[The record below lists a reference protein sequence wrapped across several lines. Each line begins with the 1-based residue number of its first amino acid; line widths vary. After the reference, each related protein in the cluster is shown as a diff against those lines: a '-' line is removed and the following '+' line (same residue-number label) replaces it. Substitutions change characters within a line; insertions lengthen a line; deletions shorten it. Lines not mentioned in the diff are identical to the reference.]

1 MYTYT
6 RAHRKS
12 IRIPNLL
19 VIGLAVLAIGYFV
32 AVNVSSR
39 SQPIIS
45 PLADDRPVQKPAS
58 LIKIFAKDKTPESLG
73 KALLTTVA
81 GKWVNYSILVIDYN
95 SDFEMAVNDRVIYTA
110 ASVNKI
116 PILAALY
123 WQVAKGEIDL
133 DDTVT
138 IQAKDVQDYGTGV
151 IRYEKPGGSYS
162 IKTLA
167 RLMMQKS
174 DNTAAY
180 VLAQYTVGIK
190 TIQQLVDSWGLTQ
203 TDIENN
209 KTSNRDMALLMKK
222 IYNRE
227 ITDTAHTQEMLAFFK
242 DSDFEDRLPALLPD
256 SAAVYHKIGTEV
268 GTVHDVGIVQDGN
281 LLYYIGIF
289 TNDIRDEEQAAEQ
302 LAQVS
307 KAVYDFMH

>member
-6 RAHRKS
+6 RAHKKT

-19 VIGLAVLAIGYFV
+19 VIGLAVLGIGYFL
-32 AVNVSSR
+32 AVKILVR

-45 PLADDRPVQKPAS
+45 PLADDRPAQKPAS

-73 KALLTTVA
+73 KTLHATVA
-81 GKWVNYSILVIDYN
+81 DKWVNYSILVIDYT
-95 SDFEMAVNDRVIYTA
+95 SDFEMALNDRVIYTA

-123 WQVAKGEIDL
+123 AQAAAGKIDL
-133 DDTVT
+133 DDSVT

-151 IRYEKPGGSYS
+151 IRYQKPGSSYS

-180 VLAQYTVGIK
+180 VLAQYTVGIS
-190 TIQQLVDSWGLTQ
+190 TIQKLVDSWGLTQ
-203 TDIENN
+203 TDIETN

-242 DSDFEDRLPALLPD
+242 DTDFEDRLPAMLPD
-256 SAAVYHKIGTEV
+256 TANVYHKIGTEI
-268 GTVHDVGIVQDGN
+268 GTVHDVGIIEDGN

-289 TNDIRDEEQAAEQ
+289 TNDIHDEEQASEQ
-302 LAQVS
+302 LAEVS
-307 KAVYDFMH
+307 KAVYDFMR